1 MRRTR
6 LVSLLASCLL
16 LAAWPLAAQGPGDVR
31 RRIPGQINGSV
42 QFKGG
47 IPSPNSVVVYLES
60 EMGEIIQQAS
70 LVGNARFRFE
80 GLDRAPYVVRAKAPG
95 YRDATYRVDLRL
107 MPTASAMLTLYA
119 ETQDTPGGP
128 AGLGST
134 EPTVTVGTL
143 LVPESAQQEFAKGEE
158 SLNQNA
164 LPEALGH
171 FEKAVEI
178 YPEYYQAYLSLG
190 TVYMDQAKWAEAEKA
205 LKRSLEINDKFAPGY
220 TALGALYNRQGKP
233 AEAQPLLE
241 RSVELEPQS
250 WQAHFELAQTLLL
263 ENRTAEAEPHLGRA
277 HELKPEFP
285 LVHFLLGKIS
295 LAKRDLV
302 TARTEFQHF
311 LDLAPDHPLAAP
323 VRQKVADL
331 DKALAAK
338 P

>member
-6 LVSLLASCLL
+6 LVTLLASGLL
-16 LAAWPLAAQGPGDVR
+16 LTALSLAAQGPQDTR

-47 IPSPNSVVVYLES
+47 AAVVNSVIVYLES
-60 EMGEIIQQAS
+60 EMGEIIQQTS

-95 YRDATYRVDLRL
+95 YRDATNRVDLRL
-107 MPTASAMLTLYA
+107 MPTASAVLTLYA
-119 ETQDTPGGP
+119 EREDTPGAA

-134 EPTVTVGTL
+134 EPAVTVGTL
-143 LVPESAQQEFAKGEE
+143 LVPEGAQQEFAKGEE
-158 SLNQNA
+158 SLTQNA
-164 LPEALGH
+164 LPEALAH

-190 TVYMDQAKWAEAEKA
+190 TVYMDQAKWPEAEKA

-220 TALGALYNRQGKP
+220 TALGALYNRQGK
-233 AEAQPLLE
+233 ASEARPLLE
-241 RSVELEPQS
+241 RSLELEPNG

-263 ENRTAEAEPHLGRA
+263 QNKAGEAEPHLWRA
-277 HELKPEFP
+277 HELEPKFP

-295 LAKRDLV
+295 LGKRDLA
-302 TARTEFQHF
+302 TARSEFQHF
-311 LDLAPDHPLAAP
+311 LDVAPGHPLATP
-323 VRQKVADL
+323 VRQKVAEL
-331 DKALAAK
+331 DKALGPK